1 MSASRSAVVPH
12 LVAVAL
18 IGLGAAGCSDSSR
31 FSSPYFGSGY
41 SSRGDNYSSR
51 GEVTGSIPQQQSTPI
66 ESRPLPRLASNGE
79 GVSGGGRGMGSY
91 EPRKSEVTGSLP
103 PPPPPEWTWEGGTPV
118 TVRPGD
124 TPETL
129 SRRYHVPVAAI
140 MRANGLG
147 FETRLRPGEHLV
159 IPRRRG
165 PAYAMS
171 APRTRI
177 ASNAPA
183 LPAAEPLRAPRTEP
197 SRRGGV
203 HVVAP
208 GETLHSIA
216 RLYGKPVTEIA
227 RANNIPG
234 DSMLRIGQHIII
246 PGARETV
253 GPERAAPRAQAPAAA
268 VPPPGPDLAT
278 ADSPHSARVV
288 ETMEQAGEKTK
299 SRSAQATGAVPSFR
313 WPVRGHIIAGF
324 GPKPNGLQN
333 DGINL
338 AVPEGT
344 PIKAAEDGV
353 VAYAGNELKGYG
365 NLVLLRHANGFV
377 TAYANASEILVKRGD
392 QVKRGQVIARS
403 GETGNV
409 TSPQLHFEIRKG
421 SVPVDPALYLK
432 GA

>member
-1 MSASRSAVVPH
+1 MSAPRRTALVPQVV
-12 LVAVAL
+12 AIAL

-31 FSSPYFGSGY
+31 F
-41 SSRGDNYSSR
+41 
-51 GEVTGSIPQQQSTPI
+51 
-66 ESRPLPRLASNGE
+66 ASNGE

-91 EPRKSEVTGSLP
+91 EPRSAEVTGSLP
-103 PPPPPEWTWEGGTPV
+103 PAPPPPQWTWEGGTPI
-118 TVRPGD
+118 TVRYGESL
-124 TPETL
+124 ETI
-129 SRRYHVPVAAI
+129 SRRYGVPVAAI
-140 MRANGLG
+140 VRANGLS
-147 FETRLRPGEHLV
+147 EWTRLRPGEHLV

-165 PAYAMS
+165 PEPAYAMS

-177 ASNAPA
+177 ASNAPL
-183 LPAAEPLRAPRTEP
+183 LPAAEPVRVPRTALP
-197 SRRGGV
+197 PRAGV

-216 RLYGKPVTEIA
+216 RLYGKPVMVIA

-234 DSMLRIGQHIII
+234 DSMLRIGQRVII
-246 PGARETV
+246 PDAREPAR
-253 GPERAAPRAQAPAAA
+253 PERRERVAPRVEAPAVA
-268 VPPPGPDLAT
+268 PPSGPDLAT

-288 ETMEQAGEKTK
+288 ETMEQAGQKAKTK
-299 SRSAQATGAVPSFR
+299 SAQATGALPSFR
-313 WPVRGHIIAGF
+313 WPVRGRIIAGF

-338 AVPEGT
+338 AVPQGT

-365 NLVLLRHANGFV
+365 NLVLLRHADGYV
-377 TAYANASEILVKRGD
+377 TAYANASEILVKRGEE
-392 QVKRGQVIARS
+392 VKRGQVIARS

-421 SVPVDPALYLK
+421 SVPVDPARFLS